1 MTAPG
6 GFEAPQRGA
15 LFYATVYGVLFTA
28 IHVALRHLI
37 TYSKEDRLQVYRYM
51 TVVL

>member
-6 GFEAPQRGA
+6 GFKAPQRGA
-15 LFYATVYGVLFTA
+15 LFYATVYCVLFTA
-28 IHVALRHLI
+28 IHVVLCHLI
-37 TYSKEDRLQVYRYM
+37 TYSKGDRLQVRHYM